1 MLKTTATA
9 RAKGMVSAVYASAGT
24 QNGTGTPEQG
34 VSRARRTMDGCSGK
48 SLTPKQARF
57 VREYLIDLDAT
68 KAARR
73 CGYSPHT
80 AGQQGHRLLKIAEI
94 AREVSLRQT
103 KLFANL
109 ELTAENVLEELRRI
123 GFSNITELYDEDG
136 NLKRFQDLA
145 PEHQH
150 IIASSETLIAKASGP
165 RFDTVQ
171 RIKLHDKMKALELR
185 CRYFKLAD
193 EGLRLSVDDEI
204 LARLQA
210 GRERARALSHA
221 TG

>member
-1 MLKTTATA
+1 
-9 RAKGMVSAVYASAGT
+9 
-24 QNGTGTPEQG
+24 
-34 VSRARRTMDGCSGK
+34 MDGRSRKG
-48 SLTPKQARF
+48 LTPKQARF

-94 AREVSLRQT
+94 ARAVGLQQA
-103 KLFANL
+103 KLFTKL

-136 NLKRFQDLA
+136 SLKPFQDLA
-145 PEHQH
+145 PEQQH
-150 IIASSETLIAKASGP
+150 IIASSETLTNKARGR
-165 RFDTVQ
+165 RFDTVH
-171 RIKLHDKMKALELR
+171 RIKLHDKMKALELL

-193 EGLRLSVDDEI
+193 EGIRLSVDDEI

-210 GRERARALSHA
+210 GRERARAPSQA
-221 TG
+221 TD